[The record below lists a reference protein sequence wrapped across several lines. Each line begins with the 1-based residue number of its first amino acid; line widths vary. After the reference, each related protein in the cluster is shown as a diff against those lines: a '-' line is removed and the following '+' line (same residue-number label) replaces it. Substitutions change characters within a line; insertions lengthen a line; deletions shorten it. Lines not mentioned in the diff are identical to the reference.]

1 MTTIEM
7 THTAAAMAMAHCV
20 AHPSRAC
27 VGVFLGSATEASS
40 ASASH
45 DAGSTT
51 TTNIVRATAAIPL
64 FHGDL
69 TTTPYAEMAME
80 QIATHAAER
89 GLVMIGAWRAS
100 ERDAVAAKNQTN
112 ALETVAAGALEVIR
126 RARGNTFMTFC
137 VDFTS
142 SALEAFAR
150 SNEDGS
156 SAFRAFAYDDAVGDW
171 RPSTTA
177 RVERGSEE
185 ETRKL
190 VARSLLPSSDAR
202 AIEVCDFDDHFD
214 DLSKDW
220 RNPNFGVA

>member
-1 MTTIEM
+1 
-7 THTAAAMAMAHCV
+7 V
-20 AHPSRAC
+20 
-27 VGVFLGSATEASS
+27 
-40 ASASH
+40 
-45 DAGSTT
+45 
-51 TTNIVRATAAIPL
+51 
-64 FHGDL
+64 
-69 TTTPYAEMAME
+69 
-80 QIATHAAER
+80 
-89 GLVMIGAWRAS
+89 AS

-156 SAFRAFAYDDAVGDW
+156 SAFRAFAYDDAGGDW

>member
-1 MTTIEM
+1 MSTIEM
-7 THTAAAMAMAHCV
+7 TKTAAAMAMAHCV

-27 VGVFLGSATEASS
+27 VGVFLGPATEASSS

-45 DAGSTT
+45 VAGSMTSV
-51 TTNIVRATAAIPL
+51 VRATAAIPL

-100 ERDAVAAKNQTN
+100 ERNVSNKQTN
-112 ALETVAAGALEVIR
+112 ALETVVAGALEVIR
-126 RARGNTFMTFC
+126 RSRGSASMAFC

-156 SAFRAFAYDDAVGDW
+156 SSAATFPAFAYDDAVGDW

-190 VARSLLPSSDAR
+190 VARSLLPLSDAR

-214 DLSKDW
+214 DLRKDW